1 MAGRGQYTR
10 PVVVVAFEGWN
21 DAADA
26 ATAVVEHLAE
36 TYPTEIVF
44 EIDSDDYYDYQIVR
58 PRVVETDDGR
68 EVVWPSASVRVAHL
82 PERDVLLVSG
92 PEPNLHW
99 QRFCSTLVS
108 AFRSFEPE
116 MVILLGAMLTDSPH
130 SRPLPVTGNTSDTG
144 LAKSLGLE
152 PSGYEGPTGITG
164 VLGDACHRA
173 GLREV
178 SLWASVPHYV
188 AAPPNPKATL
198 ALLARLEDLL
208 DVALRLDDL
217 LPGGVPGSVG
227 STSWPP
233 RIPRSASTSSRW
245 RLSRTRPDCRRP
257 PVIRSP
263 GNSNAICAGAEL
275 MGPAR
280 SHSRTSSRPSKNE
293 AAFAVN
299 AISRHHQWV
308 CVPRDMP
315 ARAAAHQ

>member
-1 MAGRGQYTR
+1 MAGRGQYTW

-99 QRFCSTLVS
+99 QRFCGTLVS

-217 LPGGVPGSVG
+217 P
-227 STSWPP
+227 
-233 RIPRSASTSSRW
+233 
-245 RLSRTRPDCRRP
+245 
-257 PVIRSP
+257 
-263 GNSNAICAGAEL
+263 EL
-275 MGPAR
+275 
-280 SHSRTSSRPSKNE
+280 
-293 AAFAVN
+293 
-299 AISRHHQWV
+299 
-308 CVPRDMP
+308 
-315 ARAAAHQ
+315 ARAWQRGVDELAAEDTEISEYIESLEAQQDETGLPQATGDSIAREFERYLRRRGTDGPGPQS

>member
-1 MAGRGQYTR
+1 M
-10 PVVVVAFEGWN
+10 
-21 DAADA
+21 
-26 ATAVVEHLAE
+26 
-36 TYPTEIVF
+36 
-44 EIDSDDYYDYQIVR
+44 
-58 PRVVETDDGR
+58 VETDDGR

-217 LPGGVPGSVG
+217 P
-227 STSWPP
+227 
-233 RIPRSASTSSRW
+233 
-245 RLSRTRPDCRRP
+245 
-257 PVIRSP
+257 
-263 GNSNAICAGAEL
+263 EL
-275 MGPAR
+275 
-280 SHSRTSSRPSKNE
+280 
-293 AAFAVN
+293 
-299 AISRHHQWV
+299 
-308 CVPRDMP
+308 
-315 ARAAAHQ
+315 ARAWQRGVDELAAEDTEISEYIESLEAQQDETGLPQATGDSIAREFERYLRRRGTDGPGPQS

>member
-217 LPGGVPGSVG
+217 P
-227 STSWPP
+227 
-233 RIPRSASTSSRW
+233 
-245 RLSRTRPDCRRP
+245 
-257 PVIRSP
+257 
-263 GNSNAICAGAEL
+263 EL
-275 MGPAR
+275 
-280 SHSRTSSRPSKNE
+280 
-293 AAFAVN
+293 
-299 AISRHHQWV
+299 
-308 CVPRDMP
+308 
-315 ARAAAHQ
+315 ARAWQRGVDELAAEDTEISEYIESLEAQQDETGLPQATGDSIAREFERYLRRRGTDGPGPQS

>member
-217 LPGGVPGSVG
+217 P
-227 STSWPP
+227 
-233 RIPRSASTSSRW
+233 
-245 RLSRTRPDCRRP
+245 
-257 PVIRSP
+257 
-263 GNSNAICAGAEL
+263 EL
-275 MGPAR
+275 
-280 SHSRTSSRPSKNE
+280 
-293 AAFAVN
+293 
-299 AISRHHQWV
+299 
-308 CVPRDMP
+308 
-315 ARAAAHQ
+315 ARAWQRGVDELAAEDTEISEYTESLEAQQDETGLPQATGDSIAREFERYLRRRGTDGPGPQS